1 MRTISG
7 DRANFFPRAVL
18 SCDRSEPGSKKHKF
32 GTVNSFIR
40 PAIPRDLAA
49 IMALERDT
57 ATAGHWSAEQYES
70 LFHVENSGRFALVIQ
85 ASSNELQYE
94 NDGTI
99 LGFIVGRAIGEE
111 WEIENIAVRAA
122 EQRRGLGTR
131 LLKEFLNLAASKG
144 AKTVLLEVRESNR
157 AARGLYQ
164 KSSFV
169 EVGRRKK
176 YYRDPDEDAILYRLG
191 LT

>member
-1 MRTISG
+1 MWSLRT
-7 DRANFFPRAVL
+7 RL
-18 SCDRSEPGSKKHKF
+18 KKYKF

-40 PAIPRDLAA
+40 PAIPRDLTA

-85 ASSNELQYE
+85 QMPSSNELQHE

-99 LGFIVGRAIGEE
+99 LGFIVGKAIGEE
-111 WEIENIAVRAA
+111 WEIENIAVHAA
-122 EQRRGLGTR
+122 EQGRGLGTR
-131 LLKEFLNLAASKG
+131 LLKEFLNLATSKG

-169 EVGRRKK
+169 EAGRRRK
-176 YYRDPDEDAILYRLG
+176 YYRDPGEDAILYRLG